1 MRDVR
6 MLLEKISSK
15 FFIFSAVPV
24 VKVATAVYTQE
35 AVGATWGG
43 GPPWHGSS
51 AVPRGIDADS
61 TMFPEGGPLPFLPK
75 KTWKQL

>member
-1 MRDVR
+1 MASPSQRTGI
-6 MLLEKISSK
+6 LLC
-15 FFIFSAVPV
+15 VPV
-24 VKVATAVYTQE
+24 EGVARYTQE